1 MKNVYRAKWCAKHGL
16 PLMAKAFMKL
26 NAMLCGC
33 HIDYK
38 ANIPLHTGLSHSG
51 HGVVINGACEIGE
64 NVIIGHGVTIGN
76 RMPGHGGH
84 PVIEDGV
91 YIGSGGYVGWGILIG
106 KGARIGAHAVVIK
119 DVPAGCTAV
128 GNPARIIFNNK
139 ISG

>member
-33 HIDYK
+33 HRDYK

-64 NVIIGHGVTIGN
+64 NVIIGPGVTMGN

-91 YIGSGGYVGWGILIG
+91 YIGSGAYVGG
-106 KGARIGAHAVVIK
+106 V
-119 DVPAGCTAV
+119 
-128 GNPARIIFNNK
+128 F
-139 ISG
+139 